1 MSSLLCETSSLHI
14 IEALFLITVIHTAKC
29 YPDSSIIDKLCSRHQ
44 QLTLLRE
51 HFMTIMLPSSP
62 TLTATEA
69 KCGIYVLVNEQLLIT
84 CRENYYRNTILVFY
98 YTHRSS
104 SAPREHFDH
113 KIATVKQSVW
123 KMPSAFLKIDIGHQ
137 VFPL

>member
-29 YPDSSIIDKLCSRHQ
+29 YPESSITDKLCSRHQ

-84 CRENYYRNTILVFY
+84 CRETITETLFSFFTTLIVQVQHHESISTTKLRPSSKVFGKCPV
-98 YTHRSS
+98 S
-104 SAPREHFDH
+104 F
-113 KIATVKQSVW
+113 
-123 KMPSAFLKIDIGHQ
+123 
-137 VFPL
+137 